1 MNFTLGNQKWRGSD
15 TQLGSQRWKPTATQN
30 VFPSNSRP
38 YKNVDPEIENIVGP
52 YPAPRAQS
60 APVTTTKVGIL
71 IRDPITGIRYP
82 SLTFGNITCTNVGTS
97 IPTCYKK
104 YPRPVKVWRKQLF
117 KHFESSSN
125 LKPTIDQIN
134 APGTVIQSTCKSKT
148 NVLYTD
154 VTQPTTK
161 CDGFQTEKGC
171 IGGTNAI
178 RRAANT
184 NINQK
189 YCTTTREYL
198 QKRCKTYDQN
208 QTVGT
213 LISGTTFKSA
223 TCSDTGNVTGDCNV
237 IQYKP
242 SNKNF
247 KVQGGVSASS
257 RTTLLKYNA
266 LNKEKQIAQKN
277 IGLKI
282 YKHNECF
289 KVVDN
294 RAVITCNKAT

>member
-1 MNFTLGNQKWRGSD
+1 MNFTLGNKTWRGSD
-15 TQLGSQRWKPTATQN
+15 TQSANQKWKPSATQN

-38 YKNVDPEIENIVGP
+38 YKNVDPEIKDIVGP
-52 YPAPRAQS
+52 YPVPKAQGS
-60 APVTTTKVGIL
+60 PVTTTKTGIL

-82 SLTFGNITCTNVGTS
+82 SLTFGNVTCTNIGTS

-104 YPRPVKVWRKQLF
+104 YSRPVKVWRKQLF
-117 KHFESSSN
+117 KNFESSSN
-125 LKPTIDQIN
+125 LKPTLDQIN
-134 APGTVIQSTCKSKT
+134 APGTVIQSRCQAKT

-154 VTQPTTK
+154 INNSISK
-161 CDGFQTEKGC
+161 CDGIKTEKGC
-171 IGGTNAI
+171 ISGTNAI
-178 RRAANT
+178 RRTASSLIDKN
-184 NINQK
+184 

-208 QTVGT
+208 QTVGEV
-213 LISGTTFKSA
+213 ISGTTFKSG
-223 TCSDTGNVTGDCNV
+223 TCSNVGNVTGDCNV

-257 RTTLLKYNA
+257 RTSLLKYNTQ
-266 LNKEKQIAQKN
+266 NKEKKSDTKN

-282 YKHNECF
+282 YKNNQCF
-289 KVVDN
+289 KVIEN
-294 RAVITCNKAT
+294 RAVVTCN